1 MVDWTFGTP
10 RDEHLDEHNQFDH
23 TDLASLTEGRVL
35 GVVGGIIKQAAS
47 LDILAR
53 VGVKKNGSL
62 VGSRRGI
69 NFVEGANITLAI
81 SDDVG
86 NEEVD
91 VTITGAAGSGSGGLE
106 VTHLSASTILSA
118 SGVYIVDSNAA
129 IRTIT
134 LPILSGTPT
143 AGYRIQVIR
152 TGSNLVYVSP
162 NAADEYWDTTVQR
175 TIADDAG
182 ALSVA
187 AGVSSPDWMELGR
200 FRTVF

>member
-1 MVDWTFGTP
+1 MADWTLGTS
-10 RDEHLDEHNQFDH
+10 REEHLDEHNLFDH
-23 TDLASLTEGRVL
+23 ADLASPSEGRVL
-35 GVVGGIIKQAAS
+35 GVVGGLIKQMSS
-47 LDILAR
+47 LSILAR

-62 VGSRRGI
+62 VGSRQGI
-69 NFVEGANITLAI
+69 NFIEGANITLAI
-81 SDDVG
+81 SDDAG

-91 VTITGAAGSGSGGLE
+91 VVITGAAGGSGGLT
-106 VTHLSASTILSA
+106 VTHLSANTVLSA
-118 SGVYIVDSNAA
+118 SGVYIVDSDAA

-152 TGSNLVYVSP
+152 TGSNLVYVVP

-182 ALSVA
+182 ALSVV